1 MVKDG
6 EDWHGLQT
14 TITSCANRDVAPLRP
29 PNALTPKEATDEKI
43 HR

>member
-14 TITSCANRDVAPLRP
+14 TNLKKNEAKILKSFNRDV
-29 PNALTPKEATDEKI
+29 T
-43 HR
+43 